1 MKKLIF
7 IIVLLAGSFLT
18 TQAQQKI
25 GHMNSGNV
33 LEKLPDV
40 INANKALSAL
50 QDSLK
55 VELDTRTARFRS
67 KYELAIKAVNEGTL
81 TPAQQSAK
89 EQELNQDQSDLQKFQ
104 SDAEGLIALRRQML
118 LAPVMAKLDNAVKAV
133 GKENGYAFI
142 FDQAT
147 GSMLYVTESDDV
159 TKLVEKKF
167 CDC

>member
-25 GHMNSGNV
+25 GHVNSGNV

-142 FDQAT
+142 FDQST

-159 TKLVEKKF
+159 TKLVEKKLGI
-167 CDC
+167 

>member
-1 MKKLIF
+1 LKKLIF

-159 TKLVEKKF
+159 TKLVEKKLGI
-167 CDC
+167 

>member
-159 TKLVEKKF
+159 TKLVEKKLGI
-167 CDC
+167 